1 MWKKPGNPEN
11 LEKIEVTVNGGLSVM
26 SAFFNGKGAAVAI
39 DLPMVTT
46 VARTG
51 KPDLNPVV
59 SKTLEFM
66 DRRYRTG
73 KGYSVSIKSMIPMEN
88 GMKSSSA
95 MTLSIIYAIDR
106 INELH
111 MEEEDLLRSA
121 AEASIYNGTSVT
133 GALDDICACYFGGF
147 CHTDNT
153 AMEIIERRE
162 VDNDPV
168 LIAYS
173 LNGRK
178 SGDVDISS
186 FALYRKRSAEI
197 ERHIQ
202 KGDIYGAMVYNGTII
217 SAVNGTHMD
226 KVSYFLKHGAT
237 HSSQNGKGPAVF
249 AIFADLDE
257 MEEAYRDFTDLSK
270 GWGII
275 KSCFSNKGL
284 ASRRIVA

>member
-95 MTLSIIYAIDR
+95 MTLSIIFAISR

-111 MEEEDLLRSA
+111 MEEEDLLRTA

-186 FALYRKRSAEI
+186 FAMYRKRSAEI

-202 KGDIYGAMVYNGTII
+202 RGDIYGAMVYNGTII

-257 MEEAYRDFTDLSK
+257 MEEAYRGFTDLSK

>member
-1 MWKKPGNPEN
+1 
-11 LEKIEVTVNGGLSVM
+11 LEGIEVTVNGGLSVM
-26 SAFFNGKGAAVAI
+26 SAFFNGRGAAVAI

-46 VARTG
+46 VAKTG
-51 KPDLNPVV
+51 KPDPSPVI
-59 SKTLEFM
+59 SKTLEFL

-73 KGYSVSIKSMIPMEN
+73 RSYSVSIKSTIPMEN

-111 MEEEDLLRSA
+111 MGEEDLLRTA

>member
-1 MWKKPGNPEN
+1 LWKKPGDPEN

-46 VARTG
+46 LWADSKSHT
-51 KPDLNPVV
+51 NPVV

-73 KGYSVSIKSMIPMEN
+73 RDYSVSIKSMIPMEN

-95 MTLSIIYAIDR
+95 MTLSIIYAISA
-106 INELH
+106 INDLH
-111 MEEEDLLRSA
+111 LEEKDLLRTV

-147 CHTDNT
+147 CRTDNT
-153 AMEIIERRE
+153 AMEIIERRQ

-178 SGDVDISS
+178 SGDIDISS
-186 FALYRKRSAEI
+186 FALYRKRSLEI
-197 ERHIQ
+197 ERHIER
-202 KGDIYGAMVYNGTII
+202 GDIYGSMVYNGTII
-217 SAVNGTHMD
+217 SAINGTHMD

-237 HSSQNGKGPAVF
+237 HSAQNGKGPAVF
-249 AIFADLDE
+249 AIFADMDE
-257 MEEAYRDFTDLSK
+257 MEEAYRDFNDSNQ
-270 GWGII
+270 GWSII
-275 KSCFSNKGL
+275 KSSMTNKGL
-284 ASRRIVA
+284 TSRRMEA

>member
-1 MWKKPGNPEN
+1 
-11 LEKIEVTVNGGLSVM
+11 M

-95 MTLSIIYAIDR
+95 MTLSIIFAISR

-111 MEEEDLLRSA
+111 MEEEDLLRTA
-121 AEASIYNGTSVT
+121 AEASIYNGTSIT

-186 FALYRKRSAEI
+186 FAMYRKRSAEI

-202 KGDIYGAMVYNGTII
+202 RGDIYGAMVYNGTII

>member
-1 MWKKPGNPEN
+1 LWKKPGNPEN

>member
-1 MWKKPGNPEN
+1 MWKKPGNREN

-46 VARTG
+46 LWANS
-51 KPDLNPVV
+51 KSNLNPVV
-59 SKTLEFM
+59 RKTLEFM

-73 KGYSVSIKSMIPMEN
+73 TGYSVTIKSMIPMEN

-95 MTLSIIYAIDR
+95 MTLSIIYALSVM
-106 INELH
+106 NELNL
-111 MEEEDLLRSA
+111 EEKELLRTV

-153 AMEIIERRE
+153 AMEIIERRQ

-168 LIAYS
+168 IIAYS

-178 SGDVDISS
+178 SSDIDISS
-186 FALYRKRSAEI
+186 FAPYRKRSLEI

-202 KGDIYGAMVYNGTII
+202 RGDIYGAMVYNGTII
-217 SAVNGTHMD
+217 SAINGTQMD

-237 HSSQNGKGPAVF
+237 HSAQNGKGPAVF
-249 AIFADLDE
+249 AIFADTDE
-257 MEEAYRDFTDLSK
+257 MEGAYRDFTDSFP
-270 GWGII
+270 GWSII
-275 KSCFSNKGL
+275 KSSITNNGL
-284 ASRRIVA
+284 TSRRIEQ

>member
-11 LEKIEVTVNGGLSVM
+11 LEGIEVTVNGGLSVM
-26 SAFFNGKGAAVAI
+26 SAFFNGRGAAVAI

-46 VARTG
+46 VAKTG
-51 KPDLNPVV
+51 KPDPTPVI
-59 SKTLEFM
+59 SKTLEFL

-73 KGYSVSIKSMIPMEN
+73 RGYSVSIKSTIPMEN

-95 MTLSIIYAIDR
+95 MTLSIIYAVSE

-111 MEEEDLLRSA
+111 LGEEDLLRTT
-121 AEASIYNGTSVT
+121 AEASVYNGTSVT
-133 GALDDICACYFGGF
+133 GALDDICACYYGGF

-153 AMEIIERRE
+153 AMEIIERRQ

-168 LIAYS
+168 LVAYS

-186 FALYRKRSAEI
+186 FALYQKRSAEI

-202 KGDIYGAMVYNGTII
+202 RGDIYGAMVYNGTII

-257 MEEAYRDFTDLSK
+257 MEAAYSGFTELSR

-275 KSCFSNKGL
+275 RSSFSNRGI
-284 ASRRIVA
+284 ASRKVVL

>member
-257 MEEAYRDFTDLSK
+257 MEEAYRGFTDLSK

>member
-1 MWKKPGNPEN
+1 LWKKPGNPEN

-257 MEEAYRDFTDLSK
+257 MEEAYRGFTDLSK

>member
-1 MWKKPGNPEN
+1 M
-11 LEKIEVTVNGGLSVM
+11 EKIEVTVNGGLSVM
-26 SAFFNGKGAAVAI
+26 SAFFNGRGAAVAM

-46 VARTG
+46 VWEAG
-51 KPDLNPVV
+51 KSQTNTVIQ
-59 SKTLEFM
+59 KTLEFI
-66 DRRYRTG
+66 DKRYRTG
-73 KGYSVSIKSMIPMEN
+73 MDYSVSIKSMIPMEN

-95 MTLSIIYAIDR
+95 MTLSIIYALSV
-106 INELH
+106 INKLNL
-111 MEEEDLLRSA
+111 EEKCLLRTV

-147 CHTDNT
+147 CLTDNT
-153 AMEIIERRE
+153 SMEIIERRP

-168 LIAYS
+168 LVSYS

-178 SGDVDISS
+178 SGDIDISS
-186 FALYRKRSAEI
+186 FALYRKRSLEI

-202 KGDIYGAMVYNGTII
+202 RGDIYGAMVYNGTII
-217 SAVNGTHMD
+217 SAINGANME

-237 HSSQNGKGPAVF
+237 HSAQNGKGPAVF

-257 MEEAYRDFTDLSK
+257 MDSAYRDFNESSQ

-275 KSCFSNKGL
+275 KSSLTNKGL
-284 ASRRIVA
+284 TSRRVEA